1 MKHTWI
7 LLFAVL
13 CACGASAPGPAAPAD
28 ATDAGDI
35 GTPQPWGPTHAVFYN
50 VENLFDT
57 KDDPATNDQDF
68 LPGGELEWTEER
80 YQHKLE
86 QLASAISWTGDE
98 LPGIIGLAEVE
109 NAAVVKD
116 LAGTGALA
124 DVPYTVVHFDSPD
137 ERGIDVALLVDQRRA
152 KVRRSEALP
161 LVLDGDRSRD
171 ILYAELERSS
181 APPLFVFV
189 AHWPSRRE
197 GQRESEPK
205 RMAAARVI
213 RGQVDELLANDP
225 AAQILIMGDLNDH
238 PEDRSVQEGLAAS
251 CDPKSTADLFALMCM
266 ERDPGEGSHQYNG
279 EWAYL
284 DQFIV
289 SKALLPR
296 CRDARALSDDR
307 LLFRHPKFGPS
318 PDKTYSGGRYKGG
331 FSDHLP
337 VVVGVE

>member
-1 MKHTWI
+1 MMRPWV
-7 LLFAVL
+7 LLLPAL
-13 CACGASAPGPAAPAD
+13 LACGAPAHEPAQRD
-28 ATDAGDI
+28 EPAISI
-35 GTPQPWGPTHAVFYN
+35 GSPQPWGPTHAVFYN

-57 KDDPATNDQDF
+57 QDDPATNDEDF
-68 LPGGELEWTEER
+68 LPGGKLEWTEER
-80 YQHKLE
+80 YQHKLQ
-86 QLASAISWTGDE
+86 QLASALSWTGDA

-116 LAGTGALA
+116 LAHTGALA

-137 ERGIDVALLVDQRRA
+137 ERGIDVALLVDDRRA
-152 KVRRSEALP
+152 RVTRSEALP
-161 LVLDGDRSRD
+161 LVLNGDRSRD
-171 ILYAELERSS
+171 ILYAELQRSS
-181 APPLFVFV
+181 APPLHVFV

-205 RMAAARVI
+205 RMAAARVV
-213 RGQVDELLANDP
+213 RDRVDALLAKDP
-225 AAQILIMGDLNDH
+225 AAHVLIMGDLNDH

-251 CDPKSTADLFALMCM
+251 CDPKAPADLFALMCM
-266 ERDPGEGSHQYNG
+266 DRVPGEGSHQYNG

-289 SKALLPR
+289 SQALLPLFN
-296 CRDARALSDDR
+296 DARALADQR

-337 VVVGVE
+337 VVLRLK

>member
-1 MKHTWI
+1 MKHAWI
-7 LLFAVL
+7 LLIPVL
-13 CACGASAPGPAAPAD
+13 CACGASAPGPASPAGGAD
-28 ATDAGDI
+28 AVDI
-35 GTPQPWGPTHAVFYN
+35 GIPQPWGPTQAVFYN

-57 KDDPATNDQDF
+57 KDDPATDDQDF
-68 LPGGELEWTEER
+68 LPTGELEWTEER
-80 YQHKLE
+80 YRHKLE
-86 QLASAISWTGDE
+86 QLANAISWTGNE

-116 LAGTGALA
+116 LALTGALA
-124 DVPYTVVHFDSPD
+124 QAPYTVVHFDSPD
-137 ERGIDVALLVDQRRA
+137 ERGIDVALLVDDRRA
-152 KVRRSEALP
+152 RVRRSEALP
-161 LVLDGDRSRD
+161 LVLAGDHSRD
-171 ILYAELERSS
+171 ILYAELERKST
-181 APPLFVFV
+181 PPLHVFV

-205 RMAAARVI
+205 RMAAARVV
-213 RGQVDELLANDP
+213 RDRVDALLAKDP

-266 ERDPGEGSHQYNG
+266 DRQPGEGSHQYNG

-289 SKALLPR
+289 SQALLPH
-296 CRDARALSDDR
+296 CREARAFNDPR

-337 VVVGVE
+337 VVVGVD